1 MELSD
6 DLLCLFSAPVE
17 ERAGSYVIEL
27 PEREVTL
34 GDADVDS
41 VYRVAVLAGGSDVRE
56 GDGDGDSRE
65 EGPRG
70 GPSPPVSEGD
80 ERVVDIEGIG
90 EQGDGIARVERG
102 YVLIVPETEKGE
114 RVTVRIENV
123 RENVAFAEVVEREQ
137 YYE

>member
-34 GDADVDS
+34 GDVDADS
-41 VYRVAVLAGGSDVRE
+41 VYRIAVLAGERPVVE
-56 GDGDGDSRE
+56 GDDGDSH
-65 EGPRG
+65 EGAPRG

-102 YVLIVPETEKGE
+102 YVVIVPETEKGE

-123 RENVAFAEVVEREQ
+123 RENVAFAEVLERED

>member
-27 PEREVTL
+27 PEREITL

-41 VYRVAVLAGGSDVRE
+41 VYRIAILAGESGVID
-56 GDGDGDSRE
+56 E
-65 EGPRG
+65 EEPAQEETRSRG
-70 GPSPPVSEGD
+70 GSTPPVSEGD

-102 YVLIVPETEKGE
+102 YVLIVPDTEKGE
-114 RVTVRIENV
+114 RVTVRIETV
-123 RENVAFAEVVEREQ
+123 RENVAFAEVVERED